1 MARVKKKWNYENLNH
16 LIDMVAERIKKEG
29 LCHNGTALSKLHRQE
44 IANGY
49 YYGYARCL
57 PAEQIPKSAD
67 AVEAM
72 VNFIVSYQKPS
83 QILQRHPTSM
93 KFNAGVIICARYR
106 LFGEHGISIVEEFM
120 APSLRFEDTVN

>member
-1 MARVKKKWNYENLNH
+1 MARVKKKWNYRNLNH
-16 LIDMVAERIKKEG
+16 LIDMVANRIKKEK
-29 LCHNGTALSKLHRQE
+29 LSQNGAGLSKICRQE

-57 PAEQIPKSAD
+57 PEEQIPKSVD

-83 QILQRHPTSM
+83 QILERHGSSM
-93 KFNAGVIICARYR
+93 KFNAEVIICARYR
-106 LFGEHGISIVEEFM
+106 LAGEHGISIVEEYM
-120 APSLRFEDTVN
+120 TPSLRFENTIN